1 MIEKQNVEWKES
13 WRDEYLN
20 WICGFANGQGGKIYV
35 GVNDKGEVI
44 GVDNVKKLLEDLPN
58 KIRNA
63 LGIVAEVNHL
73 SEDNKDYLEIAV
85 LPHPFP
91 VSCRGKYYLRSGS
104 TMQTLTGVSLD
115 EFMLRKQGVTW
126 DGVPMPYVAASE
138 LSDKAISLFI
148 SKAEKKG
155 RLDSDLRQ
163 ESKEELVGKLNLLS
177 NGYLSNA
184 AVLLFHD
191 DPEKYIFGAFIKIG
205 YFENDSEILYQDEIH
220 GSIVEQVDKTV
231 ELLYH
236 KYLRAKISYEGIQR
250 IERYPFPEEAIREA
264 LLNAIVHKDYA
275 SGVPIQIS
283 VYDDKLY
290 IANDGMLP
298 DNWTMEDLLGKHNS
312 KPHNPRIAHVFY
324 LAGFIESWGRGVEK
338 IFRSCKEDGLAEPV
352 YTIHP
357 RDLMICFDAPADR
370 IIHRNGTTNVPINV
384 PINVS
389 LNLCETDKQ
398 ILKLVIENPTMTMQQ
413 IADTMSIH
421 RKTVSRHV
429 QVLEEQKL
437 LERVGSRK
445 KGTWRV
451 YIDL

>member
-1 MIEKQNVEWKES
+1 M
-13 WRDEYLN
+13 
-20 WICGFANGQGGKIYV
+20 
-35 GVNDKGEVI
+35 
-44 GVDNVKKLLEDLPN
+44 
-58 KIRNA
+58 
-63 LGIVAEVNHL
+63 
-73 SEDNKDYLEIAV
+73 
-85 LPHPFP
+85 
-91 VSCRGKYYLRSGS
+91 
-104 TMQTLTGVSLD
+104 
-115 EFMLRKQGVTW
+115 TW
-126 DGVPMPYVAASE
+126 DGVPVPYITAAE
-138 LSDKAISLFI
+138 LSDKAISVFI

-155 RLDSDLRQ
+155 RLDSDLHQ

-191 DPEKYIFGAFIKIG
+191 DPEKYIFGAYIKIG

-236 KYLRAKISYEGIQR
+236 KYLRARISYEGIQR

-264 LLNAIVHKDYA
+264 LLNAIVHKDYS

-298 DNWTMEDLLGKHNS
+298 DSWTMEDLLGKHNS

-338 IFRSCKEDGLAEPV
+338 IFRSCEEDGLAEPV

-357 RDLMICFDAPADR
+357 RDLMIRFDAPADR
-370 IIHRNGTTNVPINV
+370 VIHRNGTTNVPINV

-389 LNLCETDKQ
+389 LNLSEMDKE
-398 ILKLVIENPTMTMQQ
+398 ILRLVIGNPAITMQQ
-413 IADTMSIH
+413 IADVMGIH

-429 QVLEEQKL
+429 QVMEEQKL
-437 LERVGSRK
+437 VERVGSRK
-445 KGTWRV
+445 KGTWKV
-451 YIDL
+451 YINL